1 MKVKKTESVQINEI
15 LEYLGII
22 LTDDGLTLDYEESP
36 ELNGLEVVK
45 QGDRIVIIY
54 SQLSYLF
61 RAIGIAKEN
70 MDKGDFQIKETSR
83 FSLNG
88 MMVDC
93 SRNAVISIE
102 TLKDVIK
109 QMALM
114 GHNTIMLY
122 TEDTYE
128 IEGEPYFGYMR
139 GRYTIEELTFLDN
152 YAAGFGVT
160 LIPCIQTLAHLN
172 AAVNWNVYKSLTD
185 IDDILLVDDEK
196 TYEFIEKAISSLRKS
211 FRSYRIHIGMDEAHN
226 VGRGRYLDKHGDV
239 DKTELMQRHL
249 ERVQQI
255 CKKYGFRP
263 MLWGDMFFRIANGG
277 EYYARGS
284 DYSNLKKCVPD
295 DIDMVYWDYYSLTK
309 EEYENLAAAHKT
321 IADNVAFAGGAW
333 KWTSYAPSLFHS
345 MRVSRLALKAC
356 YENGI
361 NEVFATL
368 WGDDGNEASLYSVFP
383 VLQLFAEYGFHEEF
397 TDEYLSRRFKTCTGG
412 KLRDFELLDLPNFPA
427 GAHDNAGSNP
437 SKYLLYQDT
446 MLGLFDK
453 HVAEGFDDYYAKTA
467 ETLWEAAGRNGR
479 YNYLF
484 ETLACLCDVLKNK
497 SEAGIKI
504 KYAYDRK
511 DVQELQRIVDET
523 LPEIIS
529 DAEKFRDAV
538 EKQWFKENKP
548 FGFEI
553 IDVRIAGVIQ
563 RTKTAKTRLQAYLDN
578 QITRLE
584 ELEQERLFFD
594 GHENKFDICC
604 YNWRRIFSPG
614 VFP

>member
-1 MKVKKTESVQINEI
+1 MKVRKTENAQVNEI
-15 LEYLGII
+15 LEYLG
-22 LTDDGLTLDYEESP
+22 TAFSDDGLTLDYVEKP
-36 ELNGLEVVK
+36 ELNGLEIEK
-45 QGDRIVIIY
+45 QGDRIIINY

-61 RAIGIAKEN
+61 RALGIAKEN
-70 MDKGDFQIKETSR
+70 LDKGDFKIKERAR

-102 TLKDVIK
+102 TLQDVIK
-109 QMALM
+109 QIALM
-114 GHNTIMLY
+114 GHNMLMLY

-139 GRYTIEELTFLDN
+139 GRYTIKELNLLDD

-172 AAVNWNVYKSLTD
+172 AAVNWRVYKDLTD
-185 IDDILLVDDEK
+185 TGDILLIDDEK

-211 FRSYRIHIGMDEAHN
+211 FKSDRIHIGMDEAHM
-226 VGRGRYLDKHGDV
+226 VGRGKYLDKHGDV

-249 ERVQQI
+249 NRVQKI
-255 CKKYGFRP
+255 CQKYGFRP
-263 MLWGDMFFRIANGG
+263 MLWGDMFFRIANNG

-284 DYSNLKKCVPD
+284 DYSNLKKCVSD
-295 DIDMVYWDYYSLTK
+295 DIDLVYWDYYSLTK
-309 EEYENLAAAHKT
+309 GEYENLAAAHKK
-321 IADNVAFAGGAW
+321 IANNVVFAGGAW

-345 MRVSRLALKAC
+345 MRVSRLALEAC
-356 YENGI
+356 FENGI

-368 WGDDGNEASLYSVFP
+368 WGDDGNEASLYSVLP
-383 VLQLFAEYGFHEEF
+383 VVQLFAEYGFYESF
-397 TDEYLSRRFKTCTGG
+397 TDEYLAKRFKTCTGG
-412 KLRDFELLDLPNFPA
+412 NLKDFELLDLPNFPA
-427 GAHDNAGSNP
+427 GTHSNAESNP

-446 MLGLFDK
+446 LMGLFDK
-453 HVAEGFDDYYAKTA
+453 HVMDGFDDYYAETA
-467 ETLWEAAGRNGR
+467 ETLWNAAARNGR
-479 YNYLF
+479 YSYLF
-484 ETLACLCDVLKNK
+484 ETLASLCDVLKNK
-497 SEAGIKI
+497 SEVGVKI
-504 KYAYDRK
+504 KNAYHKK
-511 DVQELQRIVDET
+511 DVQELQRIVDKT
-523 LPEIIS
+523 LPEIIAG
-529 DAEKFRDAV
+529 AEKFRDAI
-538 EKQWFKENKP
+538 EKQWFIENKP

-563 RTKTAKTRLQAYLDN
+563 RTKSARARLKSYLDN
-578 QITRLE
+578 RIDRLE

-594 GHENKFDICC
+594 GQENNYNISC